1 MKNSQNLKN
10 LESSV
15 QKSTGIT
22 KKQALAVYNANLV
35 DSSLNCRGMIIVFK
49 GIIKAVFL
57 GDVKNASEAE
67 KIVYSVLGEETPA
80 VFIDAKNLT
89 IMPSFVDMHAH
100 FRYPGQ
106 TQKEDLDSGLEA
118 ACAGGFGAVVA
129 MPNTKPVVSSGI
141 MAKKIMEE
149 AGARQKASFIQAV
162 SITKDFDG
170 KTTDHLDSLSSSE
183 FPVISEDGHD
193 VPEADIMLAAMK
205 KAAENRNIVC
215 CHCEDTSL
223 AVAARPY
230 RTRALDFMK
239 KYDVPAGKINA
250 DVSQV
255 PDSVNFEIDG
265 NLKAANKLLSL
276 AEDSATERNIEIAK
290 VAGCHIHI
298 CHCSTAQSINA
309 VRRAKNAVHGGA
321 FNNGFN
327 CTVEVTPHHLGLS
340 GTEAP
345 YIRALVNPPLRS
357 EEDRLALIAAI
368 KDGTVD
374 VIATDHAPHTQEDK
388 AAGAPGFSGL
398 ETAFAVCNTVLV
410 KKEGLPLEKLSRL
423 MSENPARLLKLNQG
437 KLVPGM
443 EADFV
448 LVDPNENW
456 TVQTKNFKSRGKSSP
471 FDEKVLTG
479 RIHAT
484 FYKGNLVYKAEK

>member
-149 AGARQKASFIQAV
+149 ARSRQKASFIQAV

-205 KAAENRNIVC
+205 KAAENRNIVLYPIDSC
-215 CHCEDTSL
+215 DL
-223 AVAARPY
+223 A
-230 RTRALDFMK
+230 K
-239 KYDVPAGKINA
+239 ESI
-250 DVSQV
+250 VST
-255 PDSVNFEIDG
+255 
-265 NLKAANKLLSL
+265 
-276 AEDSATERNIEIAK
+276 SAT
-290 VAGCHIHI
+290 
-298 CHCSTAQSINA
+298 S
-309 VRRAKNAVHGGA
+309 
-321 FNNGFN
+321 
-327 CTVEVTPHHLGLS
+327 
-340 GTEAP
+340 
-345 YIRALVNPPLRS
+345 
-357 EEDRLALIAAI
+357 
-368 KDGTVD
+368 
-374 VIATDHAPHTQEDK
+374 
-388 AAGAPGFSGL
+388 
-398 ETAFAVCNTVLV
+398 
-410 KKEGLPLEKLSRL
+410 
-423 MSENPARLLKLNQG
+423 
-437 KLVPGM
+437 
-443 EADFV
+443 
-448 LVDPNENW
+448 
-456 TVQTKNFKSRGKSSP
+456 
-471 FDEKVLTG
+471 
-479 RIHAT
+479 
-484 FYKGNLVYKAEK
+484 